1 MNEVIASALRDF
13 SIEAFKPIFTRDL
26 DLGEPLPPRAGNLVK
41 VVIGMRRSGKSYRL
55 FQEMDRLLASGVP
68 ENRIC
73 YFDFDDDRLKPITP
87 ATGDAVL
94 EAFYAIN
101 PSALSEG
108 AYLFFDE
115 LQEMSDWGRGSGALW
130 QRERLPST

>member
-13 SIEAFKPIFTRDL
+13 SIEAFKPIFPRDL

-87 ATGDAVL
+87 ATGTRCSRRSMPATPPHYRRAHTSSL
-94 EAFYAIN
+94 T
-101 PSALSEG
+101 SCSE
-108 AYLFFDE
+108 
-115 LQEMSDWGRGSGALW
+115 
-130 QRERLPST
+130 